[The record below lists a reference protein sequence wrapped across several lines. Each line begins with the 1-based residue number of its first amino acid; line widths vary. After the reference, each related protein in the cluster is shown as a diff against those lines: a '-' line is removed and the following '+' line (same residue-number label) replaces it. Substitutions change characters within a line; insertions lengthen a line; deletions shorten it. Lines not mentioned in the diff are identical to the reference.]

1 MGSVVDIVPGTH
13 INSIYRS
20 LEEQFQVVVPLFA
33 KGLSENDKC
42 VYVTDSSL
50 IDQVIPQ
57 FDKKYFDSG
66 QLEILDN
73 NTVYS
78 TNGDLDVGKIMTAW
92 KTLEEKSKKEGFRR
106 LRICGQLP
114 FFSNQA
120 ISSDK
125 IIEYE
130 TAADEY
136 LSKNDTIAICNY
148 QEDKYDP
155 SILLKLIKVHH
166 FVAIYGSIHENKYF
180 YTFPEY
186 IKKDTTEFKPED
198 YKTVVDSI
206 TQD

>member
-1 MGSVVDIVPGTH
+1 MGSVAGVAPGTH

-33 KGLSENDKC
+33 QGLLESDKC

-50 IDQVIPQ
+50 MGQVSSQ
-57 FDKKYFDSG
+57 FDKKYLDSG

-73 NTVYS
+73 NDVYS
-78 TNGDLDVGKIMTAW
+78 TNGNLDVNKIITAW
-92 KTLEEKSKKEGFRR
+92 KSLEEKSKKEGFRR

-114 FFSNQA
+114 FFSGQS
-120 ISSDK
+120 IDSEK

-136 LSKNDTIAICNY
+136 LSENDTIAICNY
-148 QEDKYDP
+148 QEDQYEP
-155 SILLKLIKVHH
+155 AILLKLIKVHR
-166 FVAIYGSIHENKYF
+166 FVAIHGKLYENKYF

-186 IKKDTTEFKPED
+186 IKDDKKEFKPED
-198 YKTVVDSI
+198 YKTVVESI
-206 TQD
+206 IQG